1 MWGAVQ
7 QNAPDTSP
15 NNDMYSILILWMKT
29 VNSVQLSKS
38 RPITTAKLAKIQFDP
53 ETQLELQYIQVLYAT
68 TFQVQAIFI
77 NI

>member
-7 QNAPDTSP
+7 QHDPDTSP

-53 ETQLELQYIQVLYAT
+53 ETQLKYIQVLCAT